1 MSMKSERNFIY
12 FLRHLREKHR
22 LSLRNQHNDNE
33 VWYMHLS
40 PGSALVGFF
49 ALVLVLFMVIL
60 ITVAYTPIL
69 DLVPGYPGNKSRE
82 MLVRNIIRIDSLER
96 ELALMKLYSDNVA
109 LIMEGKT
116 PIIRDVSRQGDS
128 MRILKP
134 EAVRPSREDSLLRV
148 ELEGGGIYG
157 LPDPVLVQRGGHV
170 SVEMIA
176 PVKGVVAAH
185 FNPRAGQFGVG
196 IATAVNRQVI
206 VVRDGTVVLS
216 TWSPDDGYI
225 MQVQHADNLLSVYRH
240 SVQNLKSIGERVK
253 EGEVIG
259 YTGEGLSGE
268 PGKGLFEFELW
279 HNGSPVD
286 PEGYIVF

>member
-1 MSMKSERNFIY
+1 MKSERNFLY

-22 LSLRNQHNDNE
+22 LSLRNQHNDSE
-33 VWYMHLS
+33 LWYMHLS
-40 PGSALVGFF
+40 PGSALIGFF
-49 ALVLVLFMVIL
+49 ALVLVLFIVIL
-60 ITVAYTPIL
+60 ITVAYTSIL

-82 MLVRNIIRIDSLER
+82 MLVENIMHIDSLER

-116 PIIRDVSRQGDS
+116 PIIRDISRQGDS
-128 MRILKP
+128 MRVVKP
-134 EAVRPSREDSLLRV
+134 ETVRPSREDSLLRV
-148 ELEGGGIYG
+148 ELEGGGVYG
-157 LPDPVLVQRGGHV
+157 LPDPVLAQRGGRS
-170 SVEMIA
+170 SVEMTA

-185 FNPRAGQFGVG
+185 FNPRTGQFGVG
-196 IATAVNRQVI
+196 IATAANRQVI
-206 VVRDGTVVLS
+206 AVRDGTVVLS
-216 TWSPDDGYI
+216 TWSPDGGYI
-225 MQVQHADNLLSVYRH
+225 VQVQHTDNLLSVYRH
-240 SVQNLKSIGERVK
+240 SVQSLKSVGEHVK

-268 PGKGLFEFELW
+268 SGKGLFEFELW